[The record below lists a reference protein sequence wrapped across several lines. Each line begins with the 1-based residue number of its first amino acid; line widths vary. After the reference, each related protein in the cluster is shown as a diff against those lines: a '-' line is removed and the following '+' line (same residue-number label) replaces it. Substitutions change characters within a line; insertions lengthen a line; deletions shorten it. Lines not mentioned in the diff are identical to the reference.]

1 MFPVQ
6 LGEE

>member
-6 LGEE
+6 